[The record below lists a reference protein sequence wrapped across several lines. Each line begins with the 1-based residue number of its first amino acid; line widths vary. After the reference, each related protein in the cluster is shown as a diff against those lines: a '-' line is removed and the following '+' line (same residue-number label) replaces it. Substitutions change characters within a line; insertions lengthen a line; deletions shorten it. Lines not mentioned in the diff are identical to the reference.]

1 MKGLICITGSYGALG
16 VGLFVEEDIKKSPLI
31 FDISSDQ
38 SITILMSNSDELRNF
53 VEECTAF

>member
-1 MKGLICITGSYGALG
+1 